1 MAEETLLEV
10 EGPQDRATIASYF
23 RQFADGLDDNDGEVT
38 FSTAADEATIT
49 VPETAEFEIEIE
61 SETEDDETEY
71 EIEFEVE
78 WSTEEE
84 EQAEEAVL
92 QIGGEPEAQQETIEE
107 SVGEA
112 EPAASDERE
121 AAEGGDEGAEG
132 SQ

>member
-10 EGPQDRATIASYF
+10 EAPQDRATIASYF
-23 RQFADGLDDNDGEVT
+23 RQFADGLENDGEVT
-38 FSTAADEATIT
+38 FSTAENEASLTI
-49 VPETAEFEIEIE
+49 PETAEFELEVE
-61 SETEDDETEY
+61 SETEEDETEY
-71 EIEFEVE
+71 EIEFEIE

-84 EQAEEAVL
+84 EQAEDAVL
-92 QIGGEPEAQQETIEE
+92 QIGGEPEEQQETIEE